1 MVREGLEQVGREP
14 LLGFDKAV
22 PDAGPGLQR
31 ATAEFNKGMDI
42 DGSINEQ
49 LGLFVSLESVNL
61 DSKQPSVREPVVK
74 PSTFLHNKR
83 CSAFCYKSHRGTST
97 TSSTWHG

>member
-22 PDAGPGLQR
+22 PDAGPRVQR
-31 ATAEFNKGMDI
+31 ATFKFNKGMDI
-42 DGSINEQ
+42 DGGWNEQ
-49 LGLFVSLESVNL
+49 LGIFVSLASVNL

-74 PSTFLHNKR
+74 PSTFLNNSKMF
-83 CSAFCYKSHRGTST
+83 SLLL
-97 TSSTWHG
+97 